1 MAKMYPRSIPE
12 PILKDK
18 NRSAEIRIYELLREQ
33 LPESFACYYSR
44 PWHRF
49 TPEGAEQ
56 DGEADFVIVNPGLGM
71 LIIEVKGGRVS
82 CRAGDGQW
90 VSVDRYNIAYEI
102 KNPIDQA
109 KRSKYRFKD
118 LLKNSRDWRERRF
131 PAFHAAIL
139 PDSVRPQSAL
149 GPDAPLDL
157 FAFGDDLPNLSTW
170 VTARMQSSDMGSLG
184 PDGAEAL
191 HRILASKFELRSHL
205 ARAISDD
212 IRHIERLTAEQ
223 SWIIDSLEDNPQMT
237 VSGPAGTGKTV
248 LALEK
253 AMRSAASGRRVLFT
267 CYNTALAAHLRN
279 RCGKINNLTVSSFH
293 SLCGTFAEAADLT
306 LPVGSGKA
314 LYDRILPEALVAAV
328 EAKPELRFHTIV
340 IDEGQ
345 DFQDDWMVALR
356 MCLRDP
362 DADEFYVFYDDNQ
375 RIFSADRSFLTSIPK
390 STYRLNRNLRNT
402 KSIHRVLTP
411 WYDQRKITAVGP
423 EGTPVEWIETK
434 DRQQAYAQAGSIVSN
449 LIKTKQL
456 LPSEIAVLTG
466 GRLEDC
472 AMFKAGGIGATRY
485 RGADETGPGECIT
498 GDTVRRFKG
507 LEAKCVIL
515 IDTDV
520 LHEAELVYVGLSR
533 AVALLYV
540 IGRKEDLRRLRN
552 D

>member
-1 MAKMYPRSIPE
+1 MYPRIIPE
-12 PILKDK
+12 VVLKDK
-18 NRSAEIRIYELLREQ
+18 NRSAEIRIYDLLREQ
-33 LPESFACYYSR
+33 LPDTFACYYSR

-49 TPEGAEQ
+49 TPHGAEQ
-56 DGEADFVIVNPGLGM
+56 DGEADFVIVNPDLGM

-82 CRAGDGQW
+82 CRAEDGQW
-90 VSVDRYNIAYEI
+90 VSVDRYDLAYEI

-109 KRSKYRFKD
+109 KRSKYRFRD

-139 PDSVRPQSAL
+139 PDSVRPQNSL
-149 GPDAPLDL
+149 GADAPLEL
-157 FAFGDDLPNLSTW
+157 FAFGNDLAHLGTW
-170 VTARMQSSDMGSLG
+170 VTSRMQSSDMGSLG
-184 PDGAEAL
+184 ADGAEAL
-191 HRILASKFELRSHL
+191 HRILASKFELRPHL

-223 SWIIDSLEDNPQMT
+223 SWILDSLEDNPQMT

-253 AMRSAASGRRVLFT
+253 AMRSASSGRRVLFT
-267 CYNTALAAHLRN
+267 CYNSALAAHLRH
-279 RCGKINNLTVSSFH
+279 RCGKIENLTISSFH
-293 SLCGTFAEAADLT
+293 SLCVSFAEAAGRAPPAGT
-306 LPVGSGKA
+306 GS
-314 LYDRILPEALVAAV
+314 LFYDRILPEALVAAV
-328 EAKPELRFHTIV
+328 EEKPDLGFETIV

-345 DFQDDWMVALR
+345 DFRDDWMVALR
-356 MCLRDP
+356 LCLRDH
-362 DADEFYVFYDDNQ
+362 DNDEFYVFYDDNQ
-375 RIFSADRSFLTSIPK
+375 RIFSADRLFLSSLPQ

-434 DRQQAYAQAGSIVSN
+434 DRQQSYAQAGSIVAT
-449 LIKTKQL
+449 LIKTNQL
-456 LPSEIAVLTG
+456 AASEIAVLTG
-466 GRLEDC
+466 GRLQDC
-472 AMFKAGGIGATRY
+472 TLFKASGVGTTRY
-485 RGADETGPGECIT
+485 RGAEERGLAEYVT

-515 IDTDV
+515 IDTDL
-520 LHEAELVYVGLSR
+520 LHEAELAYVGLSR

>member
-1 MAKMYPRSIPE
+1 MAKMYPSSVPD

-18 NRSAEIRIYELLREQ
+18 NRSAEIRIYDLLKAQ
-33 LPESFACYYSR
+33 LPDSFSCYYSR

-49 TPEGAEQ
+49 TPEGAEH

-71 LIIEVKGGRVS
+71 LIVEVKGGRVS
-82 CRAGDGQW
+82 CRPGDGQW
-90 VSVDRYNIAYEI
+90 VSVDRYDIAYEI
-102 KNPIDQA
+102 KNPIEQA
-109 KRSKYRFKD
+109 KRSKYRFRD
-118 LLKNSRDWRERRF
+118 LLKNSRDWRQRRF

-139 PDSVRPQSAL
+139 PDSLRPQSAL
-149 GPDAPLDL
+149 GADAPLEL
-157 FAFGDDLPNLSTW
+157 FAFGDDLPSLGAW

-184 PDGAEAL
+184 HDGAEAL
-191 HRILASKFELRSHL
+191 HRILASKFELRTHL

-223 SWIIDSLEDNPQMT
+223 SWIIDSLEDNLQMT

-267 CYNTALAAHLRN
+267 CYNTPLAAHLRK
-279 RCGKINNLTVSSFH
+279 RCGNIENLTVSGFH
-293 SLCGTFAEAADLT
+293 SLCGSFADLAGIT
-306 LPVGSGKA
+306 VPNESGQA
-314 LYDRILPEALVAAV
+314 LYDVILPEALVAAV
-328 EAKPELRFHTIV
+328 EAKPELRFDSII
-340 IDEGQ
+340 IDEAQ
-345 DFQDDWMVALR
+345 DFHDDWMVGLR
-356 MCLRDP
+356 MCLRDS
-362 DADEFYVFYDDNQ
+362 DAGEFYIFYDDNQ
-375 RIFSADRSFLTSIPK
+375 RIFSGDRSFLTSLPK

-411 WYDQRKITAVGP
+411 WYDQRRITAVGP
-423 EGTPVEWIETK
+423 EGTPVEWIETG
-434 DRQQAYAQAGSIVSN
+434 DRQQSYAQAGSIVAN

-456 LPSEIAVLTG
+456 LPNEIAVLTG

-472 AMFKAGGIGATRY
+472 PMFKAGGAGAPRY
-485 RGADETGPGECIT
+485 RGAEELGLAGCVT

-515 IDTDV
+515 IDTDL
-520 LHEAELVYVGLSR
+520 LHEAELVYVALSR

-540 IGRKEDLRRLRN
+540 IARKEDLRRLRS

>member
-1 MAKMYPRSIPE
+1 MAKMYPRTVPE
-12 PILKDK
+12 VILKDK
-18 NRSAEIRIYELLREQ
+18 NRSAEIRIYDLLKEQ
-33 LPESFACYYSR
+33 LPDTFACYYSR

-49 TPEGAEQ
+49 TPSGAEQ
-56 DGEADFVIVNPGLGM
+56 DGEADFVVVNPDLGM

-90 VSVDRYNIAYEI
+90 VSVDRYDIAYEI
-102 KNPIDQA
+102 KNPIEQA
-109 KRSKYRFKD
+109 KRSKYRFRD
-118 LLKNSRDWRERRF
+118 LLKNSRDWQERRF

-139 PDSVRPQSAL
+139 PDSVRPQNPL
-149 GPDAPLDL
+149 GADAPLEL
-157 FAFGDDLPNLSTW
+157 FAFGNDLPHLGTW
-170 VTARMQSSDMGSLG
+170 ITSRMQSLDMGSLG
-184 PDGAEAL
+184 SDGAEAI
-191 HRILASKFELRSHL
+191 HRILASKFELRPHL

-223 SWIIDSLEDNPQMT
+223 SWILDSLEDNPQMT

-253 AMRSAASGRRVLFT
+253 AMRSASSGRRVLFT
-267 CYNTALAAHLRN
+267 CYNSALAAHLRH
-279 RCGKINNLTVSSFH
+279 RCGKIENLTISSFH
-293 SLCGTFAEAADLT
+293 SLCGSFAEAAGRALS
-306 LPVGSGKA
+306 LGAGSA
-314 LYDRILPEALVAAV
+314 FYDRILPEALVAAV
-328 EAKPELRFHTIV
+328 EAKPDLGFETIV

-345 DFQDDWMVALR
+345 DFRDDWMVALR
-356 MCLRDP
+356 LCLRDH
-362 DADEFYVFYDDNQ
+362 DNDEFYVFYDDNQ
-375 RIFSADRSFLTSIPK
+375 RIFSADRLFLSSLPQ

-434 DRQQAYAQAGSIVSN
+434 DRQQSYAQAGSIVAN
-449 LIKTKQL
+449 LIKTNQL
-456 LPSEIAVLTG
+456 AASEIAVLTG
-466 GRLEDC
+466 GRLEEC
-472 AMFKAGGIGATRY
+472 ALFKASGVGATRY
-485 RGADETGPGECIT
+485 RGAEERGLAEYVT

-515 IDTDV
+515 IDTDL
-520 LHEAELVYVGLSR
+520 LHEAELAYVGLSR